1 MNRFAFLLAVLLPLS
16 AAAQPQPQPPQP
28 HPPDDPLARFLFP
41 PELIMAHAT
50 DIGLQEK
57 QRETVKNEVTKAQ
70 SRFFDLQW
78 QVKEESDKMAK
89 LLQQSPLD
97 EAKILEQADR
107 VMSLERDIKRTHLGL
122 LIHLRNMLTAEQQTK
137 LQQFR

>member
-1 MNRFAFLLAVLLPLS
+1 MNRFAWVLAILLPLS
-16 AAAQPQPQPPQP
+16 AAAQPQP
-28 HPPDDPLARFLFP
+28 HPPDDPLARFFFP
-41 PELIMAHAT
+41 PELIMAHAQ

-57 QRETVKNEVTKAQ
+57 QRETVKNEVQKAQ

-78 QVKEESDKMAK
+78 QVKEEADKMAK

-107 VMSLERDIKRTHLGL
+107 VMSLEREIKRTHLGL
-122 LIHLRNMLTAEQQTK
+122 LIHLRNMLTAEQQGK